1 MTSRRVIPAV
11 VGLVGVLLIAAV
23 AAGQQKAAT
32 WDRAT
37 SVLVE
42 AEGFEN
48 RGGWVVDQQSMDQ
61 MGSPFLL
68 AHGLGVPVEDAVTTV
83 EFPAPGTYRVWVR
96 TRDWVGPWKAP
107 GAPGKF
113 QVLIDGKALKTVFG
127 TERAEWHWQDGG
139 TVEITDRHVT
149 LALHDLTGFEGR
161 CDAVVF
167 TTNPDFDPPN
177 QDPAMAAFRKQL
189 LGLPERPEEAGRF
202 DLVVVGGGMAG
213 TCAAISA
220 ARLGVKVALV
230 QDRPLLGGNN
240 SSEVRVGLSGKI
252 HQDPYPA
259 LGNVVKEI
267 GPIGYYDFVEA
278 ERYPERPESKRILAM
293 DRTKKVHNAGP
304 ASNYEDEKKLR
315 FARAENN
322 IRLFL
327 NMHVFGVEK
336 QNGRIVAVIAKHTEN
351 SRELRFP
358 APLFADCTGD
368 GTLGYLAGAD
378 YRMGREGRDETGE
391 SRAPEEADRMV
402 MGTSVQWYSLRED
415 APTTFPDCPWAV
427 SFDELTCQRVT
438 KGEWDWETG
447 MNRDQIAEIEQIR
460 DYAFRVTYGNWAFL
474 KNHSRDKEK
483 IANRRLAWMAYIG
496 GKRESRRLLGDVIL
510 CQQDVEQ
517 QRKFPDACVTVTW
530 SIDLHFPAPENSKH
544 FPGREFRSIAR
555 STRVKPYPI
564 PYRCLYSRNVANLLM
579 AGRNISVTHV
589 ALGTVRVQKT
599 TGMMGEVLGMA
610 AALCKGHRTDPR
622 SVYEH
627 HLEDLKGLM
636 RVGVG
641 LGGRGQPAD

>member
-1 MTSRRVIPAV
+1 MTSRRVIPAA
-11 VGLVGVLLIAAV
+11 VGLAGVLLIAAV

-37 SVLVE
+37 GVLVE

-68 AHGLGVPVEDAVTTV
+68 AHGLGVPVEDAVTTA
-83 EFPAPGTYRVWVR
+83 EFPAPGTYRVRVR

-113 QVLIDGKALKTVFG
+113 QLLIDGRALTTVFG
-127 TERAEWHWQDGG
+127 TERADWHWQDGG
-139 TVEITDRHVT
+139 TVEITHTKVR

-161 CDAVVF
+161 CDAVIF
-167 TTNPDFDPPN
+167 AADADLDPPN

-259 LGNVVKEI
+259 LGNIVKEI

-315 FARAENN
+315 FVRAENN
-322 IRLFL
+322 IR
-327 NMHVFGVEK
+327 
-336 QNGRIVAVIAKHTEN
+336 I
-351 SRELRFP
+351 RFP
-358 APLFADCTGD
+358 TVASIR
-368 GTLGYLAGAD
+368 GTW
-378 YRMGREGRDETGE
+378 R
-391 SRAPEEADRMV
+391 
-402 MGTSVQWYSLRED
+402 TS
-415 APTTFPDCPWAV
+415 
-427 SFDELTCQRVT
+427 
-438 KGEWDWETG
+438 
-447 MNRDQIAEIEQIR
+447 
-460 DYAFRVTYGNWAFL
+460 
-474 KNHSRDKEK
+474 
-483 IANRRLAWMAYIG
+483 
-496 GKRESRRLLGDVIL
+496 
-510 CQQDVEQ
+510 
-517 QRKFPDACVTVTW
+517 
-530 SIDLHFPAPENSKH
+530 
-544 FPGREFRSIAR
+544 
-555 STRVKPYPI
+555 
-564 PYRCLYSRNVANLLM
+564 
-579 AGRNISVTHV
+579 
-589 ALGTVRVQKT
+589 
-599 TGMMGEVLGMA
+599 
-610 AALCKGHRTDPR
+610 
-622 SVYEH
+622 
-627 HLEDLKGLM
+627 
-636 RVGVG
+636 
-641 LGGRGQPAD
+641 